1 MKDANNSNNS
11 SPIQSNLFS
20 EILFLASFNIMLIT
34 FKNLL
39 KKVLVK
45 LHESNKVATTMI
57 FGSIVIQN
65 FFSHTDFPQGNEEQ
79 KRSFS

>member
-1 MKDANNSNNS
+1 MVLTAPTTSTAVVIKEAMFVVLIDNQKKKSINS
-11 SPIQSNLFS
+11 
-20 EILFLASFNIMLIT
+20 
-34 FKNLL
+34 
-39 KKVLVK
+39 K
-45 LHESNKVATTMI
+45 LCESNKVVAAMI

>member
-1 MKDANNSNNS
+1 MK
-11 SPIQSNLFS
+11 P
-20 EILFLASFNIMLIT
+20 E
-34 FKNLL
+34 
-39 KKVLVK
+39 KKVLIHK
-45 LHESNKVATTMI
+45 AHESNKVVTAMI